1 MLDHPFLRHHKRFF
15 LAVLAALLAWWP
27 LAALAPPL
35 RLVVVGDIFFLVYLV
50 LILHLTLGA
59 DPERLRRR
67 AKVEDE
73 GMPFI
78 ALLTLAA
85 IAFSLV
91 SIFTLLNSAHGEGGV
106 GLALALASV
115 PLGWM
120 SLHTMAAQHYA
131 NVYYAEA
138 AGEDGTPGDRGGLD
152 FPGAGDPQSWDFLY
166 FAFVIGMTAQ
176 TSDVGI
182 TEPRLRRAALLH
194 GIASFFFN
202 TVLVAVAVNAA
213 LGGGH

>member
-1 MLDHPFLRHHKRFF
+1 MLAHPFIRHHKRFYI
-15 LAVLAALLAWWP
+15 ALLTAFLAWWP
-27 LAALAPPL
+27 LAGLPLPL

-59 DPERLRRR
+59 DPERMRQR
-67 AKVEDE
+67 ARTEDE

-78 ALLTLAA
+78 ALLTVGA

-91 SIFTLLNSAHGEGGV
+91 SIFTLLNSAHGGAGA

-120 SLHTMAAQHYA
+120 SLHSMAAQHYA
-131 NVYYAEA
+131 NLYYAEA
-138 AGEDGTPGDRGGLD
+138 ATEEGGTGDRGGLA
-152 FPGAGDPQSWDFLY
+152 FPGGGEPQGWDFLY
-166 FAFVIGMTAQ
+166 FSFVLGMTAQ
-176 TSDVGI
+176 TSDVAI
-182 TEPRLRRAALLH
+182 TGPNLRRAALLH

-213 LGGGH
+213 VAKGP